1 MQRQAK
7 AMRRLSVSMAFLGG
21 VCASASAQTPGN
33 MYGDLQTAMEKAQA
47 GALRPGDESLSCEA
61 LATELVAVAKDT
73 TLQSYVAKR
82 GGEAQEKI
90 AKLNAMAKEVAAPSA
105 LTLFSS
111 IVPGAA
117 WAGQAAAAAQMPA
130 QRAQAARNV
139 QQVMQQ
145 AQEMMPIMP
154 QLMRGQRVIE
164 LARARDCA
172 WSRAGGDR

>member
-1 MQRQAK
+1 MQRQTM
-7 AMRRLSVSMAFLGG
+7 AMRRLSVLFALLGG
-21 VCASASAQTPGN
+21 VAALTSAQTPGT
-33 MYGDLQTAMEKAQA
+33 MSGDLQTALERAQA
-47 GALRPGDESLSCEA
+47 AALRPGDESLSCEA

-73 TLQSYVAKR
+73 ALQANVAKR
-82 GGEAQEKI
+82 GAEAQEKM
-90 AKLNAMAKEVAAPSA
+90 ARLNAMAKEVAAPSA
-105 LTLFSS
+105 LTFFSS

-130 QRAQAARNV
+130 QRAQATRNV

-164 LARARDCA
+164 LAQARDCA
-172 WSRAGGDR
+172 WLREAR